1 MYYAFISLK
10 GESKPIAS
18 KVEGKTFLTITSS
31 KLKIQAEVQETRQ
44 IHALTV
50 KELVDEQA
58 KEKRQNI
65 PEAINPLLAD
75 FEEILPDELSYT
87 LPSMRDI
94 QHQIDLVAGANLP
107 NLPHYQMSLNE
118 SEILKEKVKEL
129 LRNGQIQESF
139 KFLCS
144 SDMIDSKEGWQLA
157 IYVNNCAINKIIVG
171 YKFLIPHL
179 DDMLDQLHRV
189 SIFMKIDFRSDY
201 HHI

>member
-1 MYYAFISLK
+1 
-10 GESKPIAS
+10 
-18 KVEGKTFLTITSS
+18 
-31 KLKIQAEVQETRQ
+31 
-44 IHALTV
+44 V

-65 PEAINPLLAD
+65 PEAINPLLAN

-139 KFLCS
+139 KSLCS

-157 IYVNNCAINKIIVG
+157 YICEQLCHQQNNRGI
-171 YKFLIPHL
+171 
-179 DDMLDQLHRV
+179 QV
-189 SIFMKIDFRSDY
+189 SDSLFR
-201 HHI
+201 